1 MNETSVLNQS
11 VIEEFTFDYND
22 IVFNEIEIIHLLG
35 YDDENV
41 PDPVLESINNIFKY
55 LPDKVNL
62 RGGFKIFPSRKVKLG
77 KEKFEIEN
85 KIFNS
90 EKIITSHLKDV
101 DTIAFMVATIG
112 DELENLSKSFMSNN
126 EMLNGY
132 IADKI
137 ASELV
142 ERTADFLETKI
153 QNSINQFGYK
163 ITNRYSPGYCGW
175 NVKDQHKIFSL
186 LPKNFCG
193 ITLTEGALM
202 VPIKSISAVVG
213 IGKEVERKD
222 YECSICDIE
231 FCYKRER
238 NAKNI

>member
-1 MNETSVLNQS
+1 MNETPVLNQS
-11 VIEEFTFDYND
+11 VIEEFIFDYND
-22 IVFNEIEIIHLLG
+22 IVFNEIEIIELLG

-41 PDPVLESINNIFKY
+41 PDPVLESINNIFKN
-55 LPDKVNL
+55 LPDKVNPK
-62 RGGFKIFPSRKVKLG
+62 GGFKIFPSRKVKLD
-77 KEKFEIEN
+77 KEKFEIDN

-90 EKIITSHLKDV
+90 ERIISSHLKDS
-101 DTIAFMVATIG
+101 DTVAFMVATIG
-112 DELENLSKSFMSNN
+112 DELENWSKSFMSND

-132 IADKI
+132 ITDKI

-153 QNSINQFGYK
+153 QDSIDQFSLRT
-163 ITNRYSPGYCGW
+163 TNRYSPGYCGW

-202 VPIKSISAVVG
+202 VPIKSISAVIG